1 MRTQSRREPTVR
13 SSGNASKRTR
23 FKGRRNSLRRVPA
36 TVDKWLLGWAQNN
49 FARVLP
55 GGVRRTQRNARASAG
70 VPFSNGTMVLRKRST
85 THFCFRSKVGAPY
98 VAKQTAE
105 SGSLSTTAGDARLR
119 VNDRLVSIRDY
130 HTSEV
135 VQAVRT
141 PPGLYITEVLPE
153 SFGIG
158 LRRNLLVAT
167 LNQRALGP
175 KGAT

>member
-1 MRTQSRREPTVR
+1 LLNPFFAEIAQLDTLATAADPDGSGPM
-13 SSGNASKRTR
+13 SSGYDAD
-23 FKGRRNSLRRVPA
+23 FKETAMVP
-36 TVDKWLLGWAQNN
+36 
-49 FARVLP
+49 
-55 GGVRRTQRNARASAG
+55 SAG
-70 VPFSNGTMVLRKRST
+70 WRGHDARKEKPAVCIPCQVEIGKFGELQELLTGSSPRSQLVLVF
-85 THFCFRSKVGAPY
+85 HFQDLEAMGLVEPI
-98 VAKQTAE
+98 T
-105 SGSLSTTAGDARLR
+105 GDARLR